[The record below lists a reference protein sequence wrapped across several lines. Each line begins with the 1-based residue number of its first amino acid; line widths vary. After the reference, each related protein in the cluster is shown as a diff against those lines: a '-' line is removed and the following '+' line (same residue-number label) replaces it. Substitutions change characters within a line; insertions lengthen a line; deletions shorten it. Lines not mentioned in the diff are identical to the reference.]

1 MGKTYKTNKSG
12 KSMRRPRNRGERK
25 SNADAKDQG
34 VKVRGKRSNRKLQ
47 SDYDDKSVGG
57 SDTYKGENQSSKKK
71 PNVKG
76 AKSIRESKL
85 SVKQFI
91 MAVVEKN
98 YADADKYLNDTLTA
112 KLQKR
117 MMAEQDK
124 PIF

>member
-1 MGKTYKTNKSG
+1 MGKTYKKNNSG
-12 KSMRRPRNRGERK
+12 KSMRRPRNKGERK
-25 SNADAKDQG
+25 ANASAKDQG
-34 VKVRGKRSNRKLQ
+34 VKIRKKRSNSNLP
-47 SDYDDKSVGG
+47 SDYDDEPVEG
-57 SDTYKGENQSSKKK
+57 SDTHKGKNQSFKKK

-76 AKSIRESKL
+76 AKTIRESKL

-117 MMAEQDK
+117 IMAEQDK